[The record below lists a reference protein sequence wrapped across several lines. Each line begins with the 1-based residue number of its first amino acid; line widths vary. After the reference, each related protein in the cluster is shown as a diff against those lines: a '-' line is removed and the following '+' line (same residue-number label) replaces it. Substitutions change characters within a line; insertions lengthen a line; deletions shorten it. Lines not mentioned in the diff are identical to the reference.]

1 MSTQPPASVQV
12 YASPRPND
20 ACSVVAEFPINHHQ
34 SFRAELIVRAG
45 KPMVSISR
53 LKITPNGARRT
64 GQAFEFGAHRT
75 AAIASLLL
83 EVLRTLA
90 TGSAEPREG
99 SKGAHMGAQ
108 ATAGMPSVATRSV
121 WHDRA

>member
-1 MSTQPPASVQV
+1 MSTRPPAIEQGC
-12 YASPRPND
+12 ASPRD
-20 ACSVVAEFPINHHQ
+20 ACIVVSEFPLNHHQ
-34 SFRAELIVRAG
+34 SFRAEIVMRAG

-75 AAIASLLL
+75 AAIAHLLS

-90 TGSAEPREG
+90 AGSAEPTKG
-99 SKGAHMGAQ
+99 SKGVHCS
-108 ATAGMPSVATRSV
+108 PSNP
-121 WHDRA
+121 RAYAKRADTECLA